1 VALSNH
7 LRAELE
13 RFWPAPIGLFCD
25 LDSQISLAFLQRYPS
40 ASDARGLGEQ
50 RLQAFLKRQ
59 GYSGAQK
66 PAQLVAKLRSAP
78 EGRVGA
84 IEVNA
89 RRQLVLCSSR
99 HSRRCWRRSRRSS
112 SRSRPRSAPTP
123 TVRSSCRCACPQS
136 TRQTTHT
143 TPHLPRHPEAMGDLH
158 PHRRHPA
165 QTRLLRP
172 APRSLITTTASSS
185 HQHTKPAQHPHV
197 KTGPDLTLPPPRNA
211 RPDRCPRPLG
221 SRTSGHV
228 IGGNSPSLGSAPGR
242 RPTGAAVPIS

>member
-1 VALSNH
+1 MALSNQ

-13 RFWPAPIGLFCD
+13 RFWPGPIGLFCD

-123 TVRSSCRCACPQS
+123 TVRSSCRCACPPINAANDS
-136 TRQTTHT
+136 YNT
-143 TPHLPRHPEAMGDLH
+143 TP
-158 PHRRHPA
+158 
-165 QTRLLRP
+165 
-172 APRSLITTTASSS
+172 TAS
-185 HQHTKPAQHPHV
+185 P
-197 KTGPDLTLPPPRNA
+197 
-211 RPDRCPRPLG
+211 
-221 SRTSGHV
+221 
-228 IGGNSPSLGSAPGR
+228 
-242 RPTGAAVPIS
+242 